1 VRRLLGRSAEQEQLS
16 ALVAGVTEFGGALVI
31 RGAAGIGKSA
41 LAAEA
46 AAQAKAAGAKVLS
59 VTGSESEQNFPYA
72 GLHQLLHPVRKGI
85 DALPGSQRDALRIAL
100 SLADGDI
107 PDLYMVGMAALNL
120 LSDTGTPLLLLAE
133 DAHWLDQASADVLA
147 FVARRLDSEP
157 IVLIATVRDGVP
169 CRLDA
174 AGLPSLQ
181 VGPLSDEVSE
191 ELLDEVAPE
200 LEPAVRQRLLAEAAG
215 NPLALTELPATIQA
229 DSLLKATLP
238 LNARLEQAF
247 GTRISALPAATR
259 MCLLVASLNDR
270 GSLAETFEAATEA
283 LRGTD
288 TGGGD
293 AAGDGAAGG
302 GDGAADGGAAGGGAG
317 AAGGGVGSGGG
328 AAGSGAG
335 SGGGGLGV
343 GVDVEALAPAVG
355 GGLVEVVGG
364 RVGFRHP
371 LVRAAIVQT
380 ATAAERRVAHRAL
393 AEVLAREPE
402 RQVWHL
408 AAAATAPD
416 EGVAGS
422 LVKAA
427 ERAQYRGG
435 VGAAIAGLEQA
446 ARLSESAA
454 LRADRLLRAAELSVE
469 AGRADQVERLLAEAS
484 RENLSFQDRA
494 RATWIRSS
502 FDDGLV
508 DDTAGPIELAKLARS
523 VHEDGDL
530 DLAMRILWGA
540 GMRCFW
546 AEPGPEARQ
555 HLLDVADSLPLDEH
569 DPRLIAILAY
579 VAPIERGKAVA
590 AGLMELA
597 GQTGG
602 NPEVERFLGSAA
614 LQIGA
619 FELSARFS
627 ASAAAGLRAQGRL
640 GLLARALAV
649 HACSA
654 TRLGNLDVALPAAE
668 EAAGLAKETNQTFMY
683 GFALSAQAEIAALRG
698 QYAEAA
704 ELIAEAEQ
712 VALAAGARP
721 VLATVQLARG
731 LAALGEGRH
740 ADAFA
745 DLHRVFDL
753 TEPSYQLALRCY
765 LIADLT
771 EAAIRCGQEEA
782 ARTIIRRLEKEAQQ
796 TGSPSLHI
804 GLRYARAALASDDDA
819 EKLFLAAL
827 AGDLT
832 GWPLERGRLHL
843 AFGEWLRRHRRAAE
857 SRVHLRAARET
868 FDALGLI
875 PWSER
880 ARSELRA
887 AGETSPRRTPDARE
901 QLTPQELTIAQ
912 LAAEGLTN
920 REIGQRLYLSHRT
933 VSTHLH
939 RIFPKLGITS
949 RADLPGVRRNSPG

>member
-1 VRRLLGRSAEQEQLS
+1 M
-16 ALVAGVTEFGGALVI
+16 I

-46 AAQAKAAGAKVLS
+46 AARARAAGAKVLS

-107 PDLYMVGMAALNL
+107 PDLYLVGMAALNL

-133 DAHWLDQASADVLA
+133 DAHWLDQASADVIA

-169 CRLDA
+169 CQLDT

-181 VGPLSDEVSE
+181 VEPITDEVASA
-191 ELLDEVAPE
+191 LLDEVAPS
-200 LEPAVRQRLLAEAAG
+200 LEPAVRERLLSEAAG
-215 NPLALTELPATIQA
+215 NPLALTELPATVQA

-238 LNARLEQAF
+238 LNTRLEQAF
-247 GTRISALPAATR
+247 GARVSALPAETR
-259 MCLLVASLNDR
+259 MCLLVAALNDR
-270 GSLAETFEAATEA
+270 GSIGETFEAASAALAGKPIDAEA
-283 LRGTD
+283 LTP
-288 TGGGD
+288 
-293 AAGDGAAGG
+293 AVNAG
-302 GDGAADGGAAGGGAG
+302 
-317 AAGGGVGSGGG
+317 
-328 AAGSGAG
+328 
-335 SGGGGLGV
+335 L
-343 GVDVEALAPAVG
+343 VG
-355 GGLVEVVGG
+355 GGRGRLV
-364 RVGFRHP
+364 FRHP
-371 LVRAAIVQT
+371 LVRSAIVQA
-380 ATAAERRVAHRAL
+380 ATVGERRAAHRAL
-393 AEVLAREPE
+393 ADELRADPE
-402 RQVWHL
+402 RQAWHL
-408 AAAATAPD
+408 AAAAQGPD
-416 EGVAGS
+416 EGIAGT

-435 VGAAIAGLEQA
+435 VGAAIAGLEEA
-446 ARLSESAA
+446 ARLSETAE
-454 LRADRLLRAAELSVE
+454 LRADRLLRAADLSVE
-469 AGRADQVERLLAEAS
+469 AGRPDLVERLLAEAS
-484 RENLSFQDRA
+484 KEALSFQDQA
-494 RATWIRSS
+494 RATWIRSI

-523 VHEDGDL
+523 VYEDGDL

-602 NPEVERFLGSAA
+602 DPEVERFLGSAA

-619 FELSARFS
+619 FELAARFS

-654 TRLGNLDVALPAAE
+654 TRLGNLSVALPAAE
-668 EAAGLAKETNQTFMY
+668 EAARLAKETNQIFMY

-721 VLATVQLARG
+721 ILATVQLARG
-731 LAALGEGRH
+731 LSALGEGRH

-771 EAAIRCGQEEA
+771 EAAIRCGQEDT
-782 ARTIIRRLEKEAQQ
+782 AREIMRRLEKDAQQ

-804 GLRYARAALASDDDA
+804 GLRYARAVLASDDDA

-857 SRVHLRAARET
+857 SRVHLRAARDT
-868 FDALGLI
+868 FDALGLL

-901 QLTPQELTIAQ
+901 QLTPHELSIAQ

-949 RADLPGVRRNSPG
+949 RADLPAVLRNSSG

>member
-1 VRRLLGRSAEQEQLS
+1 MRTLLGRSAEQALLS
-16 ALVAGVTEFGGALVI
+16 GLVARVTESGGALVI

-46 AAQAKAAGAKVLS
+46 VVQAKAAGAKVLS

-85 DALPGSQRDALRIAL
+85 DALPGSQREALRIAL
-100 SLADGDI
+100 CLADGDI
-107 PDLYMVGMAALNL
+107 PDLYLVGMAALNL

-157 IVLIATVRDGVP
+157 VVLIATVRDGVP
-169 CRLDA
+169 SQLDA
-174 AGLPSLQ
+174 ELPSLH
-181 VGPLSDEVSE
+181 VEPLSPATSSA
-191 ELLDEVAPE
+191 LLDEVAPT
-200 LEPAVRQRLLAEAAG
+200 LEPAVRERLLSEAAG
-215 NPLALTELPATIQA
+215 NPLALTELPATLQA
-229 DSLLKATLP
+229 DSLLKATVP
-238 LNARLEQAF
+238 LNTRLERAFGARL
-247 GTRISALPAATR
+247 SALPAETR
-259 MCLLVASLNDR
+259 RRLL
-270 GSLAETFEAATEA
+270 FAA
-283 LRGTD
+283 L
-288 TGGGD
+288 GGD
-293 AAGDGAAGG
+293 SGP
-302 GDGAADGGAAGGGAG
+302 
-317 AAGGGVGSGGG
+317 GVPIST
-328 AAGSGAG
+328 
-335 SGGGGLGV
+335 
-343 GVDVEALAPAVG
+343 DVLAPAVKAG
-355 GGLVEVVGG
+355 LIELQAGGLT
-364 RVGFRHP
+364 FRHH
-371 LVRAAIVQT
+371 LVRSAIVQA
-380 ATAAERRVAHRAL
+380 ATVGERQAAHQALAQELVKDPERRA
-393 AEVLAREPE
+393 
-402 RQVWHL
+402 WHL
-408 AAAATAPD
+408 AAAAQGAD
-416 EGVAGS
+416 EGIAGA
-422 LVKAA
+422 LVEAA

-435 VGAAIAGLEQA
+435 VGAAIAGLEEA
-446 ARLSESAA
+446 ARLSETAE
-454 LRADRLLRAAELSVE
+454 LRADRLLRAADLSVE
-469 AGRADQVERLLAEAS
+469 AGRSDLVERLLAEAS
-484 RENLSFQDRA
+484 RETLSFQHRA

-523 VHEDGDL
+523 VYEDGDL

-602 NPEVERFLGSAA
+602 DPEVERFLGSAA

-619 FELSARFS
+619 FELAARFS

-668 EAAGLAKETNQTFMY
+668 EAARLAKETHQIFMY

-721 VLATVQLARG
+721 ILATVQLARG
-731 LAALGEGRH
+731 LSALGEGRH

-771 EAAIRCGQEEA
+771 EAAIRCGQEDA
-782 ARTIIRRLEKEAQQ
+782 AREIIRRLEKDAQQ

-827 AGDLT
+827 SGDLT

-901 QLTPQELTIAQ
+901 QLTPHELSIAQ

-949 RADLPGVRRNSPG
+949 RADLPAVLRNSPG

>member
-1 VRRLLGRSAEQEQLS
+1 MKVLPTRPSSVLGFVLACDTRQVRTLLGRETEQQRLA
-16 ALVAGVTEFGGALVI
+16 ALVAGVTEFGGALVV
-31 RGAAGIGKSA
+31 RGEAGIGKSA
-41 LAAEA
+41 LAREA
-46 AAQAKAAGAKVLS
+46 VELAKEAGAKVLS
-59 VTGSESEQNFPYA
+59 VTGSESEQNLPYA
-72 GLHQLLHPVRKGI
+72 GLHQLLHPVRKDI

-107 PDLYMVGMAALNL
+107 PDLYLVGMAALNL

-169 CRLDA
+169 CQLDA

-181 VGPLSDEVSE
+181 VEPLADEVASA
-191 ELLDEVAPE
+191 LLDEVAPN
-200 LEPAVRQRLLAEAAG
+200 LEHAVRERLLTEAAG
-215 NPLALTELPATIQA
+215 NPLALTELPGSIQA

-238 LNARLEQAF
+238 LNTRLEQAF
-247 GTRISALPAATR
+247 GARISTLPAPTR
-259 MCLLVASLNDR
+259 MCLLVAALNDR
-270 GSLAETFEAATEA
+270 GTIGETLGSATEA
-283 LRGTD
+283 LGS
-288 TGGGD
+288 GSGD
-293 AAGDGAAGG
+293 DLQISADAFTPAVEAGLIELHAGG
-302 GDGAADGGAAGGGAG
+302 
-317 AAGGGVGSGGG
+317 
-328 AAGSGAG
+328 
-335 SGGGGLGV
+335 LT
-343 GVDVEALAPAVG
+343 
-355 GGLVEVVGG
+355 
-364 RVGFRHP
+364 FRHP
-371 LVRAAIVQT
+371 LMRSAIVQT
-380 ATAAERRVAHRAL
+380 ATAAERHAAHRAL
-393 AEVLAREPE
+393 ADSLQKDPQ

-408 AAAATAPD
+408 AAAAPAPD
-416 EGVAGS
+416 ESIAS
-422 LVKAA
+422 TLVEAA
-427 ERAQYRGG
+427 ERSQYRGG
-435 VGAAIAGLEQA
+435 VGAAIAALEEA
-446 ARLSESAA
+446 ARLSETAE
-454 LRADRLLRAAELSVE
+454 LRADRLLRAADLSLE
-469 AGRADQVERLLAEAS
+469 AGRPDLVKRLLAEAAKGK
-484 RENLSFQDRA
+484 LSYQDQA

-523 VHEDGDL
+523 VYEDGDL

-546 AEPGPEARQ
+546 AEPGTEARQ
-555 HLLDVADSLPLDEH
+555 HLLDVADSLPLDER

-602 NPEVERFLGSAA
+602 DAEVERFLGSAA

-668 EAAGLAKETNQTFMY
+668 EAARLAKETNQIFMY

-698 QYAEAA
+698 LYAEAA
-704 ELIAEAEQ
+704 ELIAEAER

-721 VLATVQLARG
+721 ILATVQLARG
-731 LAALGEGRH
+731 LSALGEGRH

-782 ARTIIRRLEKEAQQ
+782 ARQIMRRLEKDAQQ

-804 GLRYARAALASDDDA
+804 GLRYARAALASDHEA
-819 EKLFLAAL
+819 EKLFQIALAA
-827 AGDLT
+827 DLT
-832 GWPLERGRLHL
+832 GWPMERGRLHL

-880 ARSELRA
+880 ARGELRA

-901 QLTPQELTIAQ
+901 QLTPHELSIAQ
-912 LAAEGLTN
+912 LAADGLTN

-949 RADLPGVRRNSPG
+949 RSDLPAVLRNSAG

>member
-1 VRRLLGRSAEQEQLS
+1 
-16 ALVAGVTEFGGALVI
+16 
-31 RGAAGIGKSA
+31 
-41 LAAEA
+41 
-46 AAQAKAAGAKVLS
+46 
-59 VTGSESEQNFPYA
+59 
-72 GLHQLLHPVRKGI
+72 
-85 DALPGSQRDALRIAL
+85 
-100 SLADGDI
+100 
-107 PDLYMVGMAALNL
+107 
-120 LSDTGTPLLLLAE
+120 
-133 DAHWLDQASADVLA
+133 
-147 FVARRLDSEP
+147 
-157 IVLIATVRDGVP
+157 
-169 CRLDA
+169 
-174 AGLPSLQ
+174 
-181 VGPLSDEVSE
+181 
-191 ELLDEVAPE
+191 
-200 LEPAVRQRLLAEAAG
+200 
-215 NPLALTELPATIQA
+215 
-229 DSLLKATLP
+229 
-238 LNARLEQAF
+238 
-247 GTRISALPAATR
+247 
-259 MCLLVASLNDR
+259 
-270 GSLAETFEAATEA
+270 
-283 LRGTD
+283 
-288 TGGGD
+288 
-293 AAGDGAAGG
+293 
-302 GDGAADGGAAGGGAG
+302 
-317 AAGGGVGSGGG
+317 
-328 AAGSGAG
+328 
-335 SGGGGLGV
+335 
-343 GVDVEALAPAVG
+343 
-355 GGLVEVVGG
+355 
-364 RVGFRHP
+364 
-371 LVRAAIVQT
+371 LVRSAIVQT
-380 ATAAERRVAHRAL
+380 ATVAERRAAHRAL
-393 AEVLAREPE
+393 ADELVKDPE
-402 RQVWHL
+402 RQAWHL
-408 AAAATAPD
+408 AAAAQAPD
-416 EGVAGS
+416 ESIAS
-422 LVKAA
+422 TLAKAA

-435 VGAAIAGLEQA
+435 AGAAIAGLEEA
-446 ARLSESAA
+446 ARLSETAE
-454 LRADRLLRAAELSVE
+454 LRADRLLRAADLSVE
-469 AGRADQVERLLAEAS
+469 AGRSDLVERLLAEAAKG
-484 RENLSFQDRA
+484 ELSHQHQA

-502 FDDGLV
+502 FNDGLV

-523 VHEDGDL
+523 VYEDGDL

-602 NPEVERFLGSAA
+602 DPEVERFLGSAA

-649 HACSA
+649 QACSA

-668 EAAGLAKETNQTFMY
+668 EAARLAKETNQIFMY

-698 QYAEAA
+698 LYAEAA

-721 VLATVQLARG
+721 ILATVQLARG
-731 LAALGEGRH
+731 LSALGEGRH

-771 EAAIRCGQEEA
+771 EAAIRCGQEDA
-782 ARTIIRRLEKEAQQ
+782 VRKIVRRLEKEAQQ

-901 QLTPQELTIAQ
+901 QLTPHELSIAQ

-949 RADLPGVRRNSPG
+949 RADLPAVLRSTG

>member
-1 VRRLLGRSAEQEQLS
+1 MRTLLGRAAEQERLS

-46 AAQAKAAGAKVLS
+46 AARARAAGAKVLS
-59 VTGSESEQNFPYA
+59 VAGSESEQNFPYA
-72 GLHQLLHPVRKGI
+72 GLHQLLHPVRKGV

-100 SLADGDI
+100 CLADGDI
-107 PDLYMVGMAALNL
+107 PDLYLVGMAALNL

-133 DAHWLDQASADVLA
+133 DAHWLDQASADVIA

-169 CRLDA
+169 CQLDS
-174 AGLPSLQ
+174 AGLPTLH
-181 VGPLSDEVSE
+181 VEPLTDEVASA
-191 ELLDEVAPE
+191 LLDEVAPG
-200 LEPAVRQRLLAEAAG
+200 LEPAVRDRLLSEAAG
-215 NPLALTELPATIQA
+215 NPLALTELPATVHG

-247 GTRISALPAATR
+247 GARISALPAETR
-259 MCLLVASLNDR
+259 MCLLVAALNDR
-270 GSLAETFEAATEA
+270 GSLGEMFEAASAALGGRSVDADALTPAVDAGLIEA
-283 LRGTD
+283 MQIGAGLVGG
-288 TGGGD
+288 TGGP
-293 AAGDGAAGG
+293 
-302 GDGAADGGAAGGGAG
+302 
-317 AAGGGVGSGGG
+317 
-328 AAGSGAG
+328 
-335 SGGGGLGV
+335 L
-343 GVDVEALAPAVG
+343 
-355 GGLVEVVGG
+355 
-364 RVGFRHP
+364 GFRHP
-371 LVRAAIVQT
+371 LVRAAIVQA
-380 ATAAERRVAHRAL
+380 ATVAERRAAHRAL
-393 AEVLAREPE
+393 AEELVKDPE
-402 RQVWHL
+402 RQAWHL
-408 AAAATAPD
+408 AAAAQGPD
-416 EGVAGS
+416 EGIAGT

-435 VGAAIAGLEQA
+435 VGAAIAGLEEA
-446 ARLSESAA
+446 ARLSETGE
-454 LRADRLLRAAELSVE
+454 LRADRLLRAADLSVE
-469 AGRADQVERLLAEAS
+469 AGRPDLVERLLSEAS
-484 RENLSFQDRA
+484 KEELSFQDQA
-494 RATWIRSS
+494 RVTWIRSI

-523 VHEDGDL
+523 VYEDGDL

-602 NPEVERFLGSAA
+602 DPEVERFLGSAA

-619 FELSARFS
+619 FELAARFS

-654 TRLGNLDVALPAAE
+654 TRLGNLSVALPAAE
-668 EAAGLAKETNQTFMY
+668 EAARLAKETNQIFMY

-721 VLATVQLARG
+721 ILATVQLARG
-731 LAALGEGRH
+731 LSALGEGRH

-771 EAAIRCGQEEA
+771 EAAIRCGQEDA
-782 ARTIIRRLEKEAQQ
+782 ARKTVRRLEKEAQQ

-804 GLRYARAALASDDDA
+804 GLRYARAALASDADA

-857 SRVHLRAARET
+857 SRVHLRAARDT
-868 FDALGLI
+868 FDALGLL

-880 ARSELRA
+880 ARNELRA

-901 QLTPQELTIAQ
+901 QLTPHELSIAQ

-949 RADLPGVRRNSPG
+949 RADLPAVLRSTG